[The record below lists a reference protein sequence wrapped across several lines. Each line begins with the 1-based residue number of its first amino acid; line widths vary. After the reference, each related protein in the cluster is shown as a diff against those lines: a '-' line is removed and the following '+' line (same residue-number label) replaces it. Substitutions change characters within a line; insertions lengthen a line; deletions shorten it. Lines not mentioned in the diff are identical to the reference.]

1 MRFVITLNAALEK
14 GEITKKLH
22 DILLNFYHEFCEQ
35 LKDHSQSCATFES
48 TFFTFLDL
56 IKKQVSAP
64 YPFEPYHKQVR
75 TPFDYYTFGLD
86 FLRPLVEKENSTVL
100 GLDHLKEI
108 TTHISAGHNVVLFAN
123 HQIEADPQAIS
134 LLLEDFAPKL
144 AKQMIFVAGERVIT
158 DPLAVPFSLGL
169 NLLCIY
175 SKRYIDHPPEEKH
188 KKQLHNKRTMELMS
202 DLLKVG
208 GKCIY
213 VAPSGGRDRPNIK
226 GEIVVAPFDH
236 RSIEMFYLMAKRA
249 KTPTYFYP
257 LALSTYDLLPP
268 PKTIQV
274 ELGEKRTAKR
284 GGIHLAIGARI
295 DMESYPGSDLPT
307 KPEQRKARANYIY
320 NLVKQDYL
328 KIS

>member
-1 MRFVITLNAALEK
+1 MRFVTTLNSALEN
-14 GEITKKLH
+14 GEVPKKLH
-22 DILLNFYHEFCEQ
+22 DIIINFYQEFCEQ
-35 LKDHSQSCATFES
+35 LIDHAQSCTKFEK
-48 TFFTFLDL
+48 TFFTFLEL
-56 IKKQVSAP
+56 IKKQVKDP
-64 YPFEPYHKQVR
+64 YTFESYHKQVR
-75 TPFDYYTFGLD
+75 TPFDYYAFGLD

-100 GLDHLKEI
+100 GLEYIKEI
-108 TTHISAGHNVVLFAN
+108 EEHIKAGHNVVLFAN

-134 LLLEDFAPKL
+134 LLLEDHAPKL
-144 AKQMIFVAGERVIT
+144 AEEMIFVAGERVLT

-175 SKRYIDHPPEEKH
+175 SKRYISHPPEDKH
-188 KKQLHNKRTMELMS
+188 QKQLHNKRTMELMS
-202 DLLKVG
+202 NLLKEG

-257 LALSTYDLLPP
+257 LALSTYALLPP
-268 PKTIQV
+268 PKTIQM
-274 ELGEKRTAKR
+274 ELGEKRTAQK
-284 GGIHLAIGARI
+284 GGIHLAISEHV
-295 DMESYPGSDLPT
+295 DMENCPGSNLPT
-307 KPEQRKARANYIY
+307 KPERRKARANYIF